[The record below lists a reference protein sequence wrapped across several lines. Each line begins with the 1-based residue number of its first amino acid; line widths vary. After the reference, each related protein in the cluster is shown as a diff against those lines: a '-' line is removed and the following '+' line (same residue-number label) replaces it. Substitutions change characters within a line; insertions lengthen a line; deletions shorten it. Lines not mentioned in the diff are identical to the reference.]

1 MAVVGMRLFIVL
13 IPFAQT
19 SVTVDTERREFGQS
33 QAQGVG
39 KILVH
44 AQNVGSLHAGRHDFM
59 GQHSVAGRHHGR
71 SKLPPLIAERI
82 FGRHAGACHHIA
94 RVGVFHHVIQQELGI
109 AFQQRI
115 GRAAQVILIQRV
127 LILRP

>member
-1 MAVVGMRLFIVL
+1 MAVVGMSLFVVF

-19 SVTVDTERREFGQS
+19 TETIDAERRELGQS
-33 QAQGVG
+33 QTQGVG
-39 KILVH
+39 KSLVH
-44 AQNVGSLHAGRHDFM
+44 AQNVGSLHASRHDFM
-59 GQHSVAGRHHGR
+59 SQHLVAGRHHGG

-94 RVGVFHHVIQQELGI
+94 RIGVFHHVVQQEFRI

-115 GRAAQVILIQRV
+115 GRAAQVILVQSV